1 MTRWA
6 LLLEYD
12 GTPFVGWQR
21 QVTGPSVQS
30 VLEHAAAQLAGAPV
44 SSVAAG
50 RTDAGVHALAQVAHF
65 DLEREIEPDRLVAAL
80 NYHLK
85 PHPVAVLR
93 AAVVAPD
100 WSARF
105 SASGRAYRYDILNRP
120 ARAALAS
127 HRVWHIPARLDVE
140 AMHTGARHLLG
151 RHDFSS
157 FRAAACQ
164 ASSPLRTLDRLD
176 VTRNGEVVRIVAEA
190 RSFLHHQVRNMA
202 GTLRLVGAG
211 LWQPSDMARALAARD
226 RAAAGPTAPAAG
238 LFLTGVRYE
247 PDVFARGTEFG
258 CVDGLRSED

>member
-21 QVTGPSVQS
+21 QVTGASVQS
-30 VLEHAAAQLAGAPV
+30 VLEHAAAQLAGRPV

-50 RTDAGVHALAQVAHF
+50 RTDAGVHALAQVAHI
-65 DLEREIEPDRLVAAL
+65 DLEREMEPPRLVAAL

-93 AAVVAPD
+93 AAVVAPE

-120 ARAALAS
+120 ARAALGA
-127 HRVWHIPARLDVE
+127 HRVWHIPALLDVD
-140 AMHTGARHLLG
+140 AMQQGAQHLIG
-151 RHDFSS
+151 RHDFTS

-164 ASSPLRTLDRLD
+164 ASSPWRTLDRLD
-176 VTRNGEVVRIVAEA
+176 VVRDGELVCIVAEA
-190 RSFLHHQVRNMA
+190 RSFLHHQVRNMV
-202 GTLRLVGAG
+202 GTLRLVGEGRWKPAN
-211 LWQPSDMARALAARD
+211 MARALAARD
-226 RAAAGPTAPAAG
+226 RAAAGPTAPASG
-238 LFLTGVRYE
+238 LFLTGVRYH
-247 PDVFARGTEFG
+247 PDVFAQAAERGTA
-258 CVDGLRSED
+258 